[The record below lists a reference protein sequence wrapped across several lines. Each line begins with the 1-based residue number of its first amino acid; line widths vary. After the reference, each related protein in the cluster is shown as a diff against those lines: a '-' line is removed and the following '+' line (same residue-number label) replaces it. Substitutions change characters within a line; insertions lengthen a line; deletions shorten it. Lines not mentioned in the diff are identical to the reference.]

1 MSSRERTIDF
11 STLQRVLIIKLRH
24 HGDVLLTS
32 PLFSL
37 LKGRHPHLE
46 IDALVYR
53 ETEPMLA
60 LHPAINQIHSI
71 DRAWKELDARQHL
84 QQELE
89 LMRCLKQEQYDLIVH
104 LTESWRGAVLAR
116 YLKPGYAIA
125 RRYPSRRSK
134 FWLNS
139 FSHHYSSPGGN
150 RRHTVETHLDALRHL
165 GIQPGPLERALTVV
179 AGSDAES
186 SLDKKLNG
194 LSSPWIVIHP
204 TSRWLFKC
212 WSESRMAQIIDRLA
226 ANGHRIVIT
235 AGPDAR
241 ELSMVER
248 ILAQVTNPVT
258 NLAGRLSLKEL
269 VAAISHAALFIG
281 VDSVPMHIASA
292 TQTPTVVLFGPSGDI
307 EWGPWQN
314 QAKVI
319 TSDHPCRPCGQ
330 DGCGNGK
337 ISDCLTSIDTQR
349 VIDAAE
355 VLLDG

>member
-1 MSSRERTIDF
+1 M
-11 STLQRVLIIKLRH
+11 QRVLIIKLRH

-53 ETEPMLA
+53 ETAPMLA
-60 LHPAINQIHSI
+60 LHPAINEIHSI
-71 DRAWKELDARQHL
+71 DRAWKELDGRQQL
-84 QQELE
+84 QQELA
-89 LMRCLKQEQYDLIVH
+89 LMRRLKQEHYDLILH
-104 LTESWRGAVLAR
+104 LTESWRGAILAR
-116 YLKPGYAIA
+116 YLKPSYAIT

-134 FWLNS
+134 LWRNS
-139 FSHHYSSPGGN
+139 FTHHYSSPAGN
-150 RRHTVETHLDALRHL
+150 RRHTVEAHLDALRHL
-165 GIQPGPLERALTVV
+165 GIQPSPRERRLLVV
-179 AGSDAES
+179 AGSDAEN
-186 SLDKKLNG
+186 SLDEKLSG
-194 LSSPWIVIHP
+194 LATPWVVIHP

-212 WSESRMAQIIDRLA
+212 WSESRMAQVIDRLA
-226 ANGHRIVIT
+226 ENGHRIVVT

-248 ILAQVTNPVT
+248 ILAQVPNPVT

-269 VAAISHAALFIG
+269 VAVISRASLFIG

-292 TQTPTVVLFGPSGDI
+292 TRTPTVVLFGPSGEI

-314 QAKVI
+314 LARVI

-337 ISDCLTSIDTQR
+337 ISDCLTSIDSQR
-349 VIDAAE
+349 VVDAAE
-355 VLLDG
+355 SLLNG